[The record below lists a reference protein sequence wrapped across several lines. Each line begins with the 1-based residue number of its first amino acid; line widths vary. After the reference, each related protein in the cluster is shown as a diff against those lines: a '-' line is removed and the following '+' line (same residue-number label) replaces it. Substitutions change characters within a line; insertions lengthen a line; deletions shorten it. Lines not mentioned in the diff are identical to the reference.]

1 MSIILHNGLIFDG
14 YSADLISGH
23 AIYVEQGKIRE
34 IAPRDRLPD
43 AERHIDLQGQFVMPG
58 LIDAH
63 FHAYGIEVDL
73 EKVDH
78 IPPILRGLHARQFL
92 EDTLRRGFTTVR
104 DAAGGDLPLAMALDR
119 GLIDGPRFFYPGLA
133 ISQTGGHGDFRLPDH
148 YDACGCAYCGALSV
162 TADGPDDVRRVVREQ
177 LRKGAHHIKLFV
189 SGGVL
194 SRTDPIWMRQF
205 TEAEIRV
212 AVEEADTRRA
222 YVMAHV
228 HTNEGTLR
236 CVANGVRSL
245 EHVTILE
252 ADGAAAI
259 AQAGAFAVPTFAIG
273 DAMKERAE
281 QMGLPA
287 AILGKARELGNAAY
301 QSLDHL
307 RQAEAR
313 IGFGTDLLGPLMDR
327 QLSEFRLRLPV
338 CTPLEILRSATS
350 VNASLLQMEGMLGT
364 IAPDACADIIAIR
377 GNPLENIAILEQPGR
392 IGFIMR
398 DGKVVRC
405 DG

>member
-14 YSADLISGH
+14 HSADLVSGQ
-23 AIYVEQGKIRE
+23 AIYVEDGEIRE
-34 IAPRDRLPD
+34 IAPIDRLPAAD
-43 AERHIDLQGQFVMPG
+43 QRIDMQGMFIMPG

-78 IPPILRGLHARQFL
+78 MPPALRGLYARRFL

-104 DAAGGDLPLAMALDR
+104 DAAGGDLPLAMALER
-119 GLIDGPRFFYPGLA
+119 GLIEGPRFFYPGLA
-133 ISQTGGHGDFRLPDH
+133 LSQTGGHGDFRLPDH
-148 YDACGCAYCGALSV
+148 YDACSCAYCGALSI
-162 TADGPDDVRRVVREQ
+162 TADGPDEVRRIVRER

-205 TEAEIRV
+205 TDAEIRV
-212 AVEEADTRRA
+212 AVEEAETRRA

-228 HTNEGTLR
+228 HTNEGALR

-245 EHVTILE
+245 EHVTVLE
-252 ADGAAAI
+252 DDGAAAI

-281 QMGLPA
+281 RMDLPT
-287 AILGKARELGNAAY
+287 AILDKARELGNAAY
-301 QSLDHL
+301 ASLDHL
-307 RQAEAR
+307 RKAKAK

-327 QLSEFRLRLPV
+327 QSREFRLRLPV

-350 VNASLLQMEGMLGT
+350 VNAALLQMEDRLGT
-364 IAPDACADIIAIR
+364 ITPDACADIIAIR
-377 GNPLENIAILEQPGR
+377 GNPLDDITLLEQAENV
-392 IGFIMR
+392 GFIMR
-398 DGKVVRC
+398 DGKIIRC
-405 DG
+405 VN